1 MYNNPD
7 FFKFF
12 FILFF
17 LFLDMHNIRGEVS
30 LYGHLM
36 YQSHRLRRLPG
47 NLLLLEKMYSPI
59 GLQVVASCQS
69 QRVLHKNLMIT
80 LV

>member
-7 FFKFF
+7 FFFY
-12 FILFF
+12 LFF
-17 LFLDMHNIRGEVS
+17 LILFLDMHNIRGEVS

-59 GLQVVASCQS
+59 GLQV
-69 QRVLHKNLMIT
+69 LHKNLMIT